1 MRRATIT
8 DVAKRANVSISTVS
22 RVLNKNYPV
31 SDELRQKVLQ
41 AVSELNYQPNAVAIS
56 LKKQTTNTIGVV
68 VADISNPFFMQIAK
82 GIESI
87 VSPQGYQLIFCST
100 DENPTKEHTLLRL
113 LYERR
118 VDAII
123 LASCDTDSSYLN
135 QLAQNSFPII
145 LIDRKVPNCNADV
158 IVEDNFSSAYMLA
171 QHLIQNGHRK
181 ICVINGPLKVSS
193 ASERFEGFRKALE
206 DNGIDLKKEYVLEG
220 NFMRCD
226 AYGAV
231 KKMILNHQNDL
242 PTAIF
247 ATNNLMAEGAMA
259 ALREFNIKIPDD
271 ISLVSFGD
279 ISIPDLI
286 DPKLTVISQN
296 AFAIGQ
302 KAGEMALYRI
312 KRGVKKHDFKEFIM
326 VPELRIRD
334 SVKNIEL

>member
-41 AVSELNYQPNAVAIS
+41 AVSELNYQPNAVARS

-87 VSPQGYQLIFCST
+87 VSSQGYQLIFCST
-100 DENPTKEHTLLRL
+100 DENPSKEHTLLRL
-113 LYERR
+113 LNERR

-123 LASCDTDSSYLN
+123 LASCDTDSSYID
-135 QLAQNSFPII
+135 QLVQNSFPII

-158 IVEDNFSSAYMLA
+158 IVEDNFSAAYMLA

-181 ICVINGPLKVSS
+181 ICVVNGPLKVSS

-206 DNGIDLKKEYVLEG
+206 DNDIELKKKYVLEG
-220 NFMRCD
+220 NFMRDD
-226 AYGAV
+226 AYNAV
-231 KKMILNHQNDL
+231 KKMILNHQSDL

-247 ATNNLMAEGAMA
+247 AANNLMAEGAMA
-259 ALREFNIKIPDD
+259 ALREFNMKIPDD

-279 ISIPDLI
+279 ISTPVLI
-286 DPKLTVISQN
+286 EPKLTVISQN
-296 AFAIGQ
+296 AFTMGQ
-302 KAGEMALYRI
+302 KAGNTALYRI
-312 KRGVKKHDFKEFIM
+312 KSGVNNTDFKEFIM
-326 VPELRIRD
+326 VPEISIGD
-334 SVKNIEL
+334 SVKKLS